1 MTDTLRRCIIAV
13 YWDGKG
19 GIIMKIAIIYY
30 SQTGHTR
37 EMGSVIAEGIERAG
51 GEARLFSIEEPID
64 QEYVDACDGVII
76 GTPTWVANTC
86 WQIKKWFDVDSRSLN
101 LAGKLGGVYATA
113 HYAQGGADVALL
125 TMIGH
130 MLVKGMVLYSGGAS
144 LGKPFIHL
152 GPVALD
158 SVGTHFE
165 DCREDFRIYG
175 ERFAKKAG
183 ELFDR

>member
-1 MTDTLRRCIIAV
+1 MQIRLRRCRIAV

-86 WQIKKWFDVDSRSLN
+86 WQIKNGLTWTAAPSIWPESWEAFTLPPTMPREAQMWRSL
-101 LAGKLGGVYATA
+101 
-113 HYAQGGADVALL
+113 
-125 TMIGH
+125 
-130 MLVKGMVLYSGGAS
+130 
-144 LGKPFIHL
+144 P
-152 GPVALD
+152 
-158 SVGTHFE
+158 
-165 DCREDFRIYG
+165 
-175 ERFAKKAG
+175 
-183 ELFDR
+183 